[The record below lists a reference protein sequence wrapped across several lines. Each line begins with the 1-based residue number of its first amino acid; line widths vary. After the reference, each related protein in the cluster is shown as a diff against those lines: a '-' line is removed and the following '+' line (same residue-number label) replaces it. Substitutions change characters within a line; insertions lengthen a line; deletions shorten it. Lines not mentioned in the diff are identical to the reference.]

1 MLIAMACLCALCP
14 ISGVHFLLSPTY
26 PSLTDA
32 YGVHLI
38 HTPSSSPPLPPSPI
52 MLIHFTFLLQYMPHT
67 MQNPS
72 SLPPPP
78 LSPSQSAACSIRDRE
93 SELERR
99 RAETASLRETADQL
113 QRQVDEQGVSV
124 EAAQELMRQRSRLED
139 VLAGVRSDAQRVKEA
154 ADGKEVEASRVMADV
169 EALAGRFNSM
179 GTR

>member
-1 MLIAMACLCALCP
+1 M
-14 ISGVHFLLSPTY
+14 
-26 PSLTDA
+26 
-32 YGVHLI
+32 
-38 HTPSSSPPLPPSPI
+38 
-52 MLIHFTFLLQYMPHT
+52 
-67 MQNPS
+67 
-72 SLPPPP
+72 
-78 LSPSQSAACSIRDRE
+78 
-93 SELERR
+93 ERR